1 MKKTISA
8 ELTLLSPSGKTRVP
22 ALIQYDDDED
32 AAYPLSQITIVYN
45 GAEYSGKGTDY
56 LWEGTFAE
64 LQAKLPSGVK
74 LACCMTCRHGNLC
87 PYGNTP
93 NRLFCM
99 KDITADSKDVLCNV
113 FDTTDAYE
121 KRAVSFCGICDDFV
135 YQSDDYFTY
144 NDFLHHLRRV

>member
-32 AAYPLSQITIVYN
+32 AVFPLSQITIVYN

-74 LACCMTCRHGNLC
+74 LACCMTCRHGNMC

-99 KDITADSKDVLCNV
+99 KDITADSKDALCNV

-121 KRAVSFCGICDDFV
+121 KRAVSSCGICEDFV

-144 NDFLHHLRRV
+144 NDFLHYLRRA